1 MILHEEEVAVVEIE
15 NHQEVFDET
24 DPDQTKGCYLPKLYR
39 YFIDLSQK
47 DKDEVLAIFCNN
59 NNIKEVV

>member
-1 MILHEEEVAVVEIE
+1 MILHEEEVAVVVEIE

-47 DKDEVLAIFCNN
+47 DKGLVLM
-59 NNIKEVV
+59 

>member
-24 DPDQTKGCYLPKLYR
+24 DLDPTKEDFCLPKLYR

-47 DKDEVLAIFCNN
+47 DKGLVLMWSTNYLL
-59 NNIKEVV
+59 